1 MKHKK
6 VFGIVITCF
15 VSLIAAITIKICYNN
30 ILQNDIKIEEKDTSL
45 YKDYQIIKD
54 NDVNLLLYGDIID
67 KTKYVDFNEID
78 TLNNLTFKA
87 KFNVIII
94 NDFSNNNAITDE
106 DYNKLNEYI
115 TTNNILLIYYG
126 KSKLQMFYEKFTMTK
141 PIEGSCGVILG
152 NNIDALL
159 MGTESDYTSNFR
171 LEEQICSLVVSDY
184 IKLYVK
190 E

>member
-1 MKHKK
+1 
-6 VFGIVITCF
+6 
-15 VSLIAAITIKICYNN
+15 
-30 ILQNDIKIEEKDTSL
+30 
-45 YKDYQIIKD
+45 
-54 NDVNLLLYGDIID
+54 
-67 KTKYVDFNEID
+67 
-78 TLNNLTFKA
+78 
-87 KFNVIII
+87 
-94 NDFSNNNAITDE
+94 
-106 DYNKLNEYI
+106 
-115 TTNNILLIYYG
+115 
-126 KSKLQMFYEKFTMTK
+126 MTK